1 MEKKYTI
8 VGIDEAGRGPLAGP
22 VVAASVVIDEK
33 YLPKEIND
41 SKKVSEKNRNFL
53 YEIIIKKAS
62 QYGVGIVYP
71 RQIDEINIH
80 NATLE
85 AMKIS
90 YNNIDFE
97 NCWVYIDGIFK
108 PSIKSKESFAIKHGD
123 RLIPIISAASII
135 AKVTRDKIMLE
146 IDKEFPQYNF
156 KKHKGY
162 PTKFHLDALKS
173 LGPCK
178 IHRLS
183 FMPVKKLINS
193 NTI

>member
-97 NCWVYIDGIFK
+97 NCRVYIDGIFK
-108 PSIKSKESFAIKHGD
+108 PSINSKESFAIKHGD

-162 PTKFHLDALKS
+162 PTKQHVEMINKYGICKYHRKS
-173 LGPCK
+173 FKP
-178 IHRLS
+178 I
-183 FMPVKKLINS
+183 KLL
-193 NTI
+193 

>member
-22 VVAASVVIDEK
+22 VVAASVVIEEK

-41 SKKVSEKNRNFL
+41 SKKVSEKNRNLF
-53 YEIIIKKAS
+53 YEIIIKEAS
-62 QYGVGIVYP
+62 QYGIGIVYP
-71 RQIDEINIH
+71 REIDEINIH

-97 NCWVYIDGIFK
+97 NCRVYIDGIFK
-108 PSIKSKESFAIKHGD
+108 PNINSEESFAIKHGD

-146 IDKEFPQYNF
+146 IDKEFPEYNF

-162 PTKFHLDALKS
+162 PTKQHVEMINKYGICKHHRKS
-173 LGPCK
+173 FKP
-178 IHRLS
+178 I
-183 FMPVKKLINS
+183 KLL
-193 NTI
+193 